1 MSNRR
6 RKSATRAGKGGTA
19 RRPLSSEQNAR
30 LQQAVLAHSAGQ
42 LAVAESAY
50 RTLIAEH
57 IGNAEVYCRLAHIC
71 AQSGRRGEAD
81 VLWRKALAID
91 PASID
96 AQMSLAGSLQ
106 MAGKLERAKKAY
118 RQVIKQHKDFHIA
131 KYLLA
136 NILKSQGDIDK
147 AKALYQ
153 EIMVQ
158 KPDYTQAHFTYAG
171 VHRYTQRSDPH
182 IDTMLGLYRRENLE
196 PEGRIHLAFALGKA
210 FEDIADYAQAFEY
223 LQDGNERRHRE
234 FRYDIESDR
243 LLFDGI
249 IDTFSGAAIE
259 QFRGS
264 GTESNRPIFIVGM
277 PRSGT
282 SLVEKIVA
290 SHSAVFGAG
299 ELEYMFALG
308 SQNVLSK
315 MNGPRR
321 VALGDFPLGMFAE
334 IGEAYLDRVA
344 ALDSNARHVT
354 DKMPFNMM
362 MIGLIKLVLPNAKII
377 HCVRDARDTCFSIF
391 KQNFTSGSYRF
402 AYDLKSIAQFH
413 NQYMRLMRHWHA
425 ALPGEIYDVSYE
437 QLVSDPTSAIREL
450 LAACDL
456 DFQDSC
462 LQFQKTKAVVTTAS
476 ASQVRRPMYTSSV
489 GMWKNYK
496 QFLEPML
503 DELNAA

>member
-6 RKSATRAGKGGTA
+6 RKSVSKRQKSVPVQ
-19 RRPLSSEQNAR
+19 RPLSSEQIAR
-30 LQQAVLAHSAGQ
+30 LQQAVLAHSTGQ
-42 LAVAESAY
+42 LAVAESGY
-50 RTLIAEH
+50 RALLAEN
-57 IGNAEVYCRLAHIC
+57 IGNAEVNCRLAHIC
-71 AQSGRRGEAD
+71 AQSGRHEEAEA
-81 VLWRKALAID
+81 LWRQALAID
-91 PASID
+91 PSSID
-96 AQMSLAGSLQ
+96 AQMSLAGSFQ

-118 RQVIKQHKDFHIA
+118 RQVIKQHNDFHIA

-136 NILKSQGDIDK
+136 NILKSQGEI
-147 AKALYQ
+147 ANATTLYR

-158 KPDYTQAHFTYAG
+158 QPEYTQAHFTYSG
-171 VHRYTQRSDPH
+171 VHRYADRTDPH
-182 IDTMLGLYRRENLE
+182 IDTMLALYQRKDLN

-210 FEDIADYAQAFEY
+210 FEDIAEYAQAFDY

-243 LLFDGI
+243 LLFDNI
-249 IDTFSGAAIE
+249 IDTFSSDAIA
-259 QFRGS
+259 QFRDS
-264 GTESNRPIFIVGM
+264 GQDSRRPIFIVGM

-282 SLVEKIVA
+282 SLVEKIIA
-290 SHSAVFGAG
+290 SHSEVFGGG

-308 SQNVLSK
+308 TQNVLSK
-315 MNGPRR
+315 MNGPGR
-321 VALGDFPLGMFAE
+321 VSLTDFPPGMFAE
-334 IGEAYLDRVA
+334 IGKAYLDRIA
-344 ALDSNARHVT
+344 AVNGNAGRVT

-377 HCVRDARDTCFSIF
+377 HCVRDARDTCFSIY

-402 AYDLKSIAQFH
+402 AYGLRSIAQFH
-413 NQYMRLMRHWHA
+413 NQYARLMRHWHTV
-425 ALPGEIYDVSYE
+425 LPGEIYDVNYE
-437 QLVSDPTSAIREL
+437 RLVSDPAAAIREL

-456 DFQDSC
+456 DFQDAC

-489 GMWKNYK
+489 AMWKNYSPYL
-496 QFLEPML
+496 QPML

>member
-1 MSNRR
+1 MSH
-6 RKSATRAGKGGTA
+6 
-19 RRPLSSEQNAR
+19 EQNAR
-30 LQQAVLAHSAGQ
+30 LQQAVLAHSTGQ
-42 LAVAESAY
+42 LAVAESGY
-50 RTLIAEH
+50 RTLLAENVS
-57 IGNAEVYCRLAHIC
+57 NAEVYCRLAHIC
-71 AQSGRRGEAD
+71 AQSGRHEEAE
-81 VLWRKALAID
+81 VLWRQALAID
-91 PASID
+91 PSSID
-96 AQMSLAGSLQ
+96 AQMSLAGSFQ

-136 NILKSQGDIDK
+136 NILKSQGEIDK
-147 AKALYQ
+147 ATALYR

-158 KPDYTQAHFTYAG
+158 QPDYTQAHFTYSG
-171 VHRYTQRSDPH
+171 VHRYTDRADPH
-182 IDTMLGLYRRENLE
+182 IDTMLALYQRKDLS
-196 PEGRIHLAFALGKA
+196 PEGKTHLAFALGKA
-210 FEDIADYAQAFEY
+210 FEDIAEYAQAFDY

-243 LLFDGI
+243 LLFDNI
-249 IDTFSGAAIE
+249 IATFSADAIAAL
-259 QFRGS
+259 RGGGQDS
-264 GTESNRPIFIVGM
+264 RRPIFIVGM

-282 SLVEKIVA
+282 SLVEKIIA
-290 SHSAVFGAG
+290 SHTDVFGAG

-308 SQNVLSK
+308 TQNVLSK
-315 MNGPRR
+315 MNGPGG
-321 VALGDFPLGMFAE
+321 VSLAAYPPDLFAD
-334 IGEAYLDRVA
+334 IGKAYLDRVA
-344 ALDSNARHVT
+344 ALSSNARHVT

-402 AYDLKSIAQFH
+402 AYDLRSIAQFH
-413 NQYMRLMRHWHA
+413 NQYARLMQHWHA
-425 ALPGEIYDVSYE
+425 VLPGEIYDVNYE
-437 QLVSDPTSAIREL
+437 RLVSDPAPAIREL

-489 GMWKNYK
+489 GMWKNYSSYLK
-496 QFLEPML
+496 PML
-503 DELNAA
+503 DALNTA